1 MIKSNYITGESLRQL
16 DVNVQG
22 AARLY
27 LMFIKFRKFVNYF
40 TKSYAIS
47 TVCPEINSLQGAYE
61 LN

>member
-1 MIKSNYITGESLRQL
+1 MTGESLRQL
-16 DVNVQG
+16 DVNVQW

-27 LMFIKFRKFVNYF
+27 PMFLKFRLFIDYF

-47 TVCPEINSLQGAYE
+47 TVCPEMNSLQGAYE

>member
-1 MIKSNYITGESLRQL
+1 MTGESLRQVE
-16 DVNVQG
+16 VNVQW

-27 LMFIKFRKFVNYF
+27 LMFLKFRFVDYF

-47 TVCPEINSLQGAYE
+47 TVSPEINSLQGAYE